1 MTLFFKNQAIS
12 PPKVSWPA
20 DPSSLYTL
28 ILEDND
34 VLNSA
39 TGPAKYWHWLVV
51 NIPGCDVSAG
61 EEALEYVPP
70 FSFDYQPGSGL
81 DREKGSGSHRLA

>member
-1 MTLFFKNQAIS
+1 M
-12 PPKVSWPA
+12 SWAA
-20 DPSSLYTL
+20 DPASLYTL

-34 VLNSA
+34 VYNPG

-51 NIPGCDVSAG
+51 NIPGCDVAAG

-70 FSFDYQPGSGL
+70 FSFDYQPSTGLNRKTGSGA
-81 DREKGSGSHRLA
+81 HRCV